1 MYIETWSQFVNE
13 EHLIDE
19 AVKLAVAFFKD
30 GKIRSEI
37 FQCRRVFFTE
47 MLANRRRG
55 VSYVR
60 PRVDVS
66 AVV

>member
-19 AVKLAVAFFKD
+19 AVKLAVAFFED
-30 GKIRSEI
+30 SKIRSEI
-37 FQCRRVFFTE
+37 FRCRRVFVTE

-55 VSYVR
+55 VSMFVH
-60 PRVDVS
+60 
-66 AVV
+66 ALM